1 MKPALELFTTFP
13 KDADWP
19 AVLASKTCIP
29 MQTRAWSMAR
39 AGLLYPTAKLYCP
52 AVLDGRAIH
61 AIAPLVLSGGWLRE
75 LPAMFEPSD
84 LIWDSEATLKLLAEE
99 LARQPFP
106 LWLER
111 VPMGSPSIAA
121 LRRAY
126 AGRGIVLQTEVMP
139 TPVIGLND
147 VSACFN
153 AGRRSDFRRA
163 ARRAA
168 CFGDVEF
175 EIHAPTTELE
185 LQRLL
190 REAYAVEAESWKVDA
205 GTALTTDETQGNFFA
220 HFANAALSER
230 ILRIAFMRINGKA
243 AAMQIATEWHMR
255 FWLLKI
261 SYDKAYARCSPGQ
274 LLMRHTLQHATRD
287 GLLSY
292 ELMGIMD
299 DWTRQWASEQRRY
312 VRVRAVPF
320 SAAVFRMLAKRSIRS
335 FYFGLRQIVR

>member
-1 MKPALELFTTFP
+1 
-13 KDADWP
+13 
-19 AVLASKTCIP
+19 
-29 MQTRAWSMAR
+29 MAR

-61 AIAPLVLSGGWLRE
+61 AIAPMVLSGGWLRE

-84 LIWDSEATLKLLAEE
+84 LIWDSEATLKLLAEA
-99 LARQPFP
+99 LAGQPLP
-106 LWLER
+106 LLLER
-111 VPMGSPSIAA
+111 VPIGSPSIAA

-126 AGRGIVLQTEVMP
+126 AGRGIVLQAEVMP
-139 TPVIGLND
+139 TPAIDLSSCQNGVL
-147 VSACFN
+147 ACLN

-168 CFGDVEF
+168 YFGDVEF
-175 EIHAPTTELE
+175 EIHAPTTRSE
-185 LQRLL
+185 LQHLL
-190 REAYAVEAESWKVDA
+190 KEAYAVEAESWKADA

-243 AAMQIATEWHMR
+243 VAMQIATEWHMR

-274 LLMRHTLQHATRD
+274 LLMWHTLQHATRD

-292 ELMGIMD
+292 ELMGITD
-299 DWTRQWASEQRRY
+299 GWTKQWASEQRRY

-320 SAAVFRMLAKRSIRS
+320 SAAVFRMLAKKSIRS
-335 FYFGLRQIVR
+335 FYFGLRRIVR